1 MGIFSF
7 INKTT
12 IRFDDVIIMQT
23 FFLLYKF
30 CVNMESI
37 YHSVCL
43 ALPLQ
48 IFLTILPFEII
59 TVIVISVVKMT

>member
-12 IRFDDVIIMQT
+12 IRFDDVMQT

-59 TVIVISVVKMT
+59 TFIVISVVKMT

>member
-1 MGIFSF
+1 MGNFTF
-7 INKTT
+7 INRTT
-12 IRFDDVIIMQT
+12 IRFDDVMQT
-23 FFLLYKF
+23 FFILYKF

-59 TVIVISVVKMT
+59 TLIVIFVVKMT